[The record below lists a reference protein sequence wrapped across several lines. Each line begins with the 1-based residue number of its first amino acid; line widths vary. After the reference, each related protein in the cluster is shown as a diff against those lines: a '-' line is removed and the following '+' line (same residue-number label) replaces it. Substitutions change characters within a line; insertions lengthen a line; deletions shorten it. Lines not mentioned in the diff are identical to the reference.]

1 MSDDKQVT
9 DVPIV
14 SAESIGAI
22 ELCGAGVDELY
33 EELVDRGVT
42 PEQAAEGLRRVIEQE
57 STLPDDILA
66 SLELSVDGDI

>member
-1 MSDDKQVT
+1 MSDDKQVE
-9 DVPIV
+9 VPIV

-42 PEQAAEGLRRVIEQE
+42 PEQAAEGLRRVLDAELALSAEVI
-57 STLPDDILA
+57 A
-66 SLELSVDGDI
+66 SLEQSADGDV

>member
-1 MSDDKQVT
+1 MSDEKQVE
-9 DVPIV
+9 VPIV

-42 PEQAAEGLRRVIEQE
+42 PEQAAEGLRRVLDAE
-57 STLPDDILA
+57 
-66 SLELSVDGDI
+66 LELSAEVIASLKHSADGDI